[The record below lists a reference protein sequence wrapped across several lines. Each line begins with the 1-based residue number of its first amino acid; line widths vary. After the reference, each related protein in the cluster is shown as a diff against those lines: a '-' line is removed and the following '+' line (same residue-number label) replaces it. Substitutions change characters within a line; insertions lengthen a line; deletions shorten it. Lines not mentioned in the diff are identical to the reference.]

1 MKITVATQ
9 EQLSIVKQLAQD
21 IWYVAYKD
29 IISTDQIDYMLNM
42 MYSIV
47 SLEKQYQN
55 NHVFLLVQDTDSFI
69 GYASYELNFEPTH
82 KTKIHKLYV
91 LPHWQSKG
99 VGKLLLDE
107 ITHTAKR
114 SNQESLILN
123 VNKYNTAVH
132 FYQKVGFSI
141 AHSTLV
147 DIGNSYVMDDY
158 VMELKIQ

>member
-42 MYSIV
+42 IYSIA

-69 GYASYELNFEPTH
+69 GYASYELNFELTH

-91 LPHWQSKG
+91 LPHWQGKG